1 MQCSICSKLT
11 TVGCGACGQPYC
23 TLACQQTDW
32 ATNNHKQVCIAGP
45 RHRGPGYPHRAGYRR
60 ASHYGPYGRG
70 WYGGGR
76 FYPQNLL
83 IPAMTWATWAYLI
96 NNQYRTYPMTATNQY
111 EMQLELDRLRRENAY
126 LRTSNREL
134 IADPKHGRYVWVEGR

>member
-1 MQCSICSKLT
+1 
-11 TVGCGACGQPYC
+11 
-23 TLACQQTDW
+23 
-32 ATNNHKQVCIAGP
+32 
-45 RHRGPGYPHRAGYRR
+45 
-60 ASHYGPYGRG
+60 
-70 WYGGGR
+70 
-76 FYPQNLL
+76 
-83 IPAMTWATWAYLI
+83 MTWATWAYLI